1 MEISMVR
8 RRKSIGE
15 LISSVVFF
23 GVAVWALTQ
32 GKSLFNEGQ
41 YAKCF
46 FVYLGGLLSLL
57 AAFRFQI
64 QDLLIWIKSRNGN

>member
-1 MEISMVR
+1 MTK
-8 RRKSIGE
+8 RRKSTGE

-23 GVAVWALTQ
+23 GVAVWASTQ
-32 GKSLFNEGQ
+32 GKSLFNDGQ

-46 FVYLGGLLSLL
+46 FVYIGGILSLL

-64 QDLLIWIKSRNGN
+64 QNIVSWVKSRNGN